1 MMPKILVVDDE
12 VHILKIIDYKLR
24 TAGYTVI
31 AAADGVEGLEKAR
44 TEQPDLI
51 LLDVMMP
58 RMDGFQA
65 LEALKRDPATQGIP
79 VFMLTVK
86 GKEMDRLRGL
96 QMGVAA
102 YITKP
107 FSPNALLARID
118 ETLRP
123 A

>member
-1 MMPKILVVDDE
+1 MPKILVVDDE
-12 VHILKIIDYKLR
+12 IHILKIIDYKLR

-31 AAADGVEGLEKAR
+31 AATDGLEGLEKAR
-44 TEQPDLI
+44 VERPDLI

-65 LEALKRDPATQGIP
+65 LEALKRDPTTKAIP

-96 QMGVAA
+96 QMGIAA

-123 A
+123 G

>member
-1 MMPKILVVDDE
+1 MPKILVVDDE

-31 AAADGVEGLEKAR
+31 AATDGLEGLEKAR
-44 TEQPDLI
+44 VERPDLI

-65 LEALKRDPATQGIP
+65 LEALKRDPTTKAIP

-96 QMGVAA
+96 QMGIAA

-118 ETLRP
+118 ETLRR

>member
-1 MMPKILVVDDE
+1 MPKILVVDDE

-31 AAADGVEGLEKAR
+31 AATDGLEGLEKAR
-44 TEQPDLI
+44 VEQPDLI

-65 LEALKRDPATQGIP
+65 LEALKRDPTTKAIP

-96 QMGVAA
+96 QMGIAA

-123 A
+123 G

>member
-44 TEQPDLI
+44 AEQPDLI

>member
-1 MMPKILVVDDE
+1 MPKILVVDDE
-12 VHILKIIDYKLR
+12 IHILKIIDYKLR

-31 AAADGVEGLEKAR
+31 AATDGLEGLEKAR
-44 TEQPDLI
+44 VEQPDLI

-65 LEALKRDPATQGIP
+65 LEALKRDPTTKAIP

-96 QMGVAA
+96 QMGIAA

-123 A
+123 G

>member
-1 MMPKILVVDDE
+1 MPKILVVDDE

-31 AAADGVEGLEKAR
+31 TAADGVEGVEKAR
-44 TEQPDLI
+44 AEQPDLI

-58 RMDGFQA
+58 RMDGFQT
-65 LEALKRDPATQGIP
+65 LEALKQDSATKAIP
-79 VFMLTVK
+79 VFMLTVR

-107 FSPNALLARID
+107 FSPNALLARI
-118 ETLRP
+118 EEALRP

>member
-1 MMPKILVVDDE
+1 MPKILVVDDE

-31 AAADGVEGLEKAR
+31 TAADGVEGVEKAR
-44 TEQPDLI
+44 AERPDLI

-58 RMDGFQA
+58 RMDGFQT
-65 LEALKRDPATQGIP
+65 LEALKQDSATKAIP
-79 VFMLTVK
+79 VFMLTVR

-96 QMGVAA
+96 QMGVAG

-107 FSPNALLARID
+107 FSPNALLARI
-118 ETLRP
+118 EEALRP

>member
-1 MMPKILVVDDE
+1 MPKILVVDDE

-44 TEQPDLI
+44 AEQPDLI

>member
-1 MMPKILVVDDE
+1 MPKILVVDDE

-31 AAADGVEGLEKAR
+31 AATDGLEGLEKAR
-44 TEQPDLI
+44 VERPDLI

-65 LEALKRDPATQGIP
+65 LEALKRDPSTKAIP

-96 QMGVAA
+96 QMGIAA

>member
-1 MMPKILVVDDE
+1 MPKILVVDDE

-31 AAADGVEGLEKAR
+31 TAADGVEGVEKAR
-44 TEQPDLI
+44 AERPDLI

-58 RMDGFQA
+58 RMDGFQT
-65 LEALKRDPATQGIP
+65 LEALKQDSTTKAIP
-79 VFMLTVK
+79 VFMLTVR

-107 FSPNALLARID
+107 FSPNALLARI
-118 ETLRP
+118 EEALHP

>member
-1 MMPKILVVDDE
+1 MPKILVVDDE

-31 AAADGVEGLEKAR
+31 AAGDGVEGLEKAR
-44 TEQPDLI
+44 AEQPDLI

-65 LEALKRDPATQGIP
+65 LEALKRDPATKAIP

>member
-1 MMPKILVVDDE
+1 MPKILVVDDE

-31 AAADGVEGLEKAR
+31 TAADGVEGVEKAR
-44 TEQPDLI
+44 AEQPDLI

-65 LEALKRDPATQGIP
+65 LEALKRDPATKAIP

-96 QMGVAA
+96 QMGIAA

-123 A
+123 G

>member
-1 MMPKILVVDDE
+1 MPKILVVDDE

>member
-1 MMPKILVVDDE
+1 MPKILVVDDE
-12 VHILKIIDYKLR
+12 VHIQKIIDYKLR

-31 AAADGVEGLEKAR
+31 AAADGLEGIEKAR
-44 TEQPDLI
+44 EERPDLI

-65 LEALKRDPATQGIP
+65 LEALKRDPSTKAIP

-86 GKEMDRLRGL
+86 GKEMDRVRGL
-96 QMGVAA
+96 KMGVAA

-107 FSPNALLARID
+107 FSPNALLARIE

-123 A
+123 T

>member
-1 MMPKILVVDDE
+1 MPKILVVDDE
-12 VHILKIIDYKLR
+12 IHILKIIDYKLR

-31 AAADGVEGLEKAR
+31 VATDGLEGLEKAR
-44 TEQPDLI
+44 VERPDLI

-65 LEALKRDPATQGIP
+65 LEALKRDPTTKAIP

-96 QMGVAA
+96 QMGIAA

-123 A
+123 G

>member
-1 MMPKILVVDDE
+1 MPKILVIDDE
-12 VHILKIIDYKLR
+12 VHIQKIIDYKLR

-31 AAADGVEGLEKAR
+31 AAADGLEGLEKAR
-44 TEQPDLI
+44 AEQPDLI

-65 LEALKRDPATQGIP
+65 LEALKRDPATKAIP
-79 VFMLTVK
+79 IFMLTVK
-86 GKEMDRLRGL
+86 GKEMDRLRG
-96 QMGVAA
+96 QQQGVAA

-107 FSPNALLARID
+107 FSPNALLARIE

>member
-1 MMPKILVVDDE
+1 MPKILVVDDE

-31 AAADGVEGLEKAR
+31 TAADGVEGVEKAR
-44 TEQPDLI
+44 AEQPDLI

-58 RMDGFQA
+58 RMDGFQT
-65 LEALKRDPATQGIP
+65 LETLKQDLATKAIP
-79 VFMLTVK
+79 VFMLTVR

-107 FSPNALLARID
+107 FSPNALLARI
-118 ETLRP
+118 EEALRP

>member
-1 MMPKILVVDDE
+1 MPKILVVDDE

-31 AAADGVEGLEKAR
+31 AATDGLEGLEKAR
-44 TEQPDLI
+44 VERPDLI

-65 LEALKRDPATQGIP
+65 LEALKRDPTTKAIP

-96 QMGVAA
+96 QMGIAA

>member
-1 MMPKILVVDDE
+1 MPKILVVDDE
-12 VHILKIIDYKLR
+12 VHIVKIIDYKLR

-31 AAADGVEGLEKAR
+31 AATDGLEGLEKAR
-44 TEQPDLI
+44 VERPDLI

-65 LEALKRDPATQGIP
+65 LEALKRDPTTKAIP

-96 QMGVAA
+96 QMGIAA

-123 A
+123 G